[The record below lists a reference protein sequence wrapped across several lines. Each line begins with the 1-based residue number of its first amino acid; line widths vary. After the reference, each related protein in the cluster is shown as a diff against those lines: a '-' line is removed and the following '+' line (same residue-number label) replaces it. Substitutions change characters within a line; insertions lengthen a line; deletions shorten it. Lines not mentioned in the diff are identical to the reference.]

1 MSNRLPDDWV
11 KKIFAVMHSH
21 YGSRWVNL
29 WSLNQPL
36 PNGLDAGIAGA
47 MEAWAIKLAPYADKP
62 QTIKKVLDHLPNNP
76 PSLPEF
82 MELLKNSYV
91 PTVLALGDS
100 LTEEQKEKNKAK
112 VKELLQN
119 VCKKAAE

>member
-1 MSNRLPDDWV
+1 MSSRLPDDWI

-29 WSLNQPL
+29 WSLNQQL
-36 PNGLDAGIAGA
+36 SNGLDAGIAGA

-82 MELLKNSYV
+82 MDLLKNCHMPSQN
-91 PTVLALGDS
+91 LMLGDD
-100 LTEEQKEKNKAK
+100 LTEEQKLKNRARIQEILKT
-112 VKELLQN
+112 
-119 VCKKAAE
+119 VCKKV